1 MSQGKSALEEK
12 LTIRFDSNF
21 YELAKLYHEKS
32 LECKI
37 EGAAGVFTEA
47 GVLSE
52 LSNPSKADIVKEV
65 LSRRDDTAYEKP
77 KDAKKVTA
85 ESSIKDIKASFDEEE
100 EVYMEILWS
109 ATVNL
114 NVKECNKRKEDV
126 ARMMDIVLIN
136 VEAGLSNLVKCDP
149 KYEDITKR
157 NDLVELWK
165 MLKRLSMLGN
175 FTDEDTCRGRLR
187 TLYNNLRCPEEQTVA
202 MWYEHVKTVL
212 NACDEFKL
220 AIGDSEKAAMF
231 IASLPNKFQTLKE
244 RQLMKGIDNDEK
256 KFQSVSDAL
265 QAALKEESRL
275 ANRGLLLSSV
285 NRTSSGGKG
294 TASVPQ
300 GIMFVAK
307 DGDQERRVK
316 YCKKCG
322 GTGHFL
328 RECSSTMESLKASAK
343 SGTRCTKCD
352 GKGHKTS
359 ECVN

>member
-1 MSQGKSALEEK
+1 
-12 LTIRFDSNF
+12 
-21 YELAKLYHEKS
+21 
-32 LECKI
+32 
-37 EGAAGVFTEA
+37 
-47 GVLSE
+47 
-52 LSNPSKADIVKEV
+52 
-65 LSRRDDTAYEKP
+65 
-77 KDAKKVTA
+77 
-85 ESSIKDIKASFDEEE
+85 
-100 EVYMEILWS
+100 
-109 ATVNL
+109 
-114 NVKECNKRKEDV
+114 
-126 ARMMDIVLIN
+126 
-136 VEAGLSNLVKCDP
+136 
-149 KYEDITKR
+149 
-157 NDLVELWK
+157 
-165 MLKRLSMLGN
+165 MLGN